1 MRLVVIGGSDAGI
14 SAGLRAHELNPSV
27 EVGLLVADAFPNFSI
42 CGLPYYLSGDVS
54 DWRSLA
60 HRTSADLEAAGLEL
74 LLDHTAQA
82 IDPAAKQVTVTS
94 QRDGEQQLGYDRLVI
109 GTGAVPVRPPID
121 GLDLPGVH
129 VLHTMADTFAL
140 HQALTGGAG
149 SAIIVGGGYI
159 GLEMAEAFTARGLSV
174 TLVEQAPAVMPTID
188 LELGRLLGEELGRHN
203 VQVVNDVTIKAI
215 HHEAGVLTVAGEPDF
230 TATADLV
237 LVVVGVRPDTDLAV
251 AAGVETGVRGAL
263 RVDRHMRTNLPDVL
277 AAGDCVETWHRLLQQ
292 PTYLPLGTT
301 AHKQGRIAGET
312 AVGGTAEFAG
322 SLGTQVVKVFELA
335 VARTGLRD
343 AEATAAG
350 LDPVTVGSVEYDHKA
365 YYPGAHQLQMRI
377 TGDRTTGRL
386 LGAQLLGDQRAQVAK
401 RIDIPATALFHHMT
415 VAGLSELDLS
425 YTPPFGSPWDAV
437 QMVAQTWT
445 RQTRGS
451 QPTQAA
457 SHKAR
462 LLDFPPEAGH
472 LP

>member
-1 MRLVVIGGSDAGI
+1 MRLLVIGGSDAGI
-14 SAGLRAHELNPSV
+14 SAGLRARELDPRV
-27 EVGLLVADAFPNFSI
+27 EVSLLVADAYPNFSI
-42 CGLPYYLSGDVS
+42 CGLPYNLSGDVP
-54 DWRSLA
+54 DWRDLA

-74 LLDHTAQA
+74 LLDHTARA

-94 QRDGEQQLGYDRLVI
+94 QHGEQQLGFDRLVI

-129 VLHTMADTFAL
+129 VLHTMADTFRL
-140 HQALTGGAG
+140 HQALTAGAG

-159 GLEMAEAFTARGLSV
+159 GLEMAEAITSRGLAV
-174 TLVEQAPAVMPTID
+174 TLVEQAPAVMPTVD
-188 LELGRLLGEELGRHN
+188 RALGELLGQELRRHE

-215 HHEAGVLTVAGEPDF
+215 HPETGGLTVAGEPDF

-237 LVVVGVRPDTDLAV
+237 LVVVGVRPNTQLAA
-251 AAGVETGVRGAL
+251 AAGVQTGVRGAL
-263 RVDRHMRTNLPDVL
+263 RVDRRMRTSLPDVL

-292 PTYLPLGTT
+292 PTYHPLGTT

-312 AVGGTAEFAG
+312 AVGGMAEFAG

-343 AEATAAG
+343 QDAAATG
-350 LDPVTVGSVEYDHKA
+350 FDPATVGSVEFDHKA
-365 YYPGAHQLQMRI
+365 YYPGAHQLHLRI
-377 TGDRTTGRL
+377 TGDRPSGRL
-386 LGAQLLGDQRAQVAK
+386 LGAQLLGDRRAQVAK
-401 RIDIPATALFHHMT
+401 RIDIPATALFQHMT

-437 QMVAQTWT
+437 QMTPQPGT
-445 RQTRGS
+445 RHTLGG

-457 SHKAR
+457 SHET
-462 LLDFPPEAGH
+462 PT
-472 LP
+472 

>member
-1 MRLVVIGGSDAGI
+1 MRLLVIGGSDAGI
-14 SAGLRAHELNPSV
+14 SAGLRARELDPSV
-27 EVGLLVADAFPNFSI
+27 EATLVVADAFPNFSI
-42 CGLPYYLSGDVS
+42 CGLPYYLSGDVP
-54 DWRSLA
+54 DWRDLA
-60 HRTSADLEAAGLEL
+60 HRTSADLAAAGLRL

-82 IDPAAKQVTVTS
+82 IDPAAKQVTVTDPAGAD
-94 QRDGEQQLGYDRLVI
+94 RRLDYDTLIVA
-109 GTGAVPVRPPID
+109 TGAVPIRPPID

-129 VLHTMADTFAL
+129 VLHTMGDTFRL
-140 HQALTGGAG
+140 HRVLAG
-149 SAIIVGGGYI
+149 DARSAVIVGGGYI
-159 GLEMAEAFTARGLSV
+159 GLEMAEAFSARGLAV
-174 TLVEQAPAVMPTID
+174 TLVEQAPAVMPTVD
-188 LELGRLLGEELGRHN
+188 PELGELLGQELGRHG
-203 VQVVNDVTIKAI
+203 VQVVNDVTVKAI
-215 HHEAGVLTVAGEPDF
+215 RREAGGLTAAGEPDF

-263 RVDRHMRTNLPDVL
+263 RVDRRMGTNLPDVL
-277 AAGDCVETWHRLLQQ
+277 AAGDCVETWHRLLQA

-322 SLGTQVVKVFELA
+322 SLGTQVVKVFDLA

-343 AEATAAG
+343 AEASAAG
-350 LDPVTVGSVEYDHKA
+350 LDPVTVGSVEFDHKA
-365 YYPGAHQLQMRI
+365 YYPGAHRLHLRI
-377 TGDRTTGRL
+377 TGDRTSGRL

-415 VAGLSELDLS
+415 VEGLSDLDLS

-437 QMVAQTWT
+437 QMAAQAWA
-445 RQTRGS
+445 RQTHGG

-457 SHKAR
+457 SHETG
-462 LLDFPPEAGH
+462 P
-472 LP
+472 

>member
-14 SAGLRAHELNPSV
+14 SAGLRARELDPSV
-27 EVGLLVADAFPNFSI
+27 EVSLLVADAFPNFSI

-60 HRTSADLEAAGLEL
+60 HRTSTDLEAAGLEL
-74 LLDHTAQA
+74 LLNHTAQA

-94 QRDGEQQLGYDRLVI
+94 QHGEQQLGYDRLVI
-109 GTGAVPVRPPID
+109 GTGAVPVHPPID

-129 VLHTMADTFAL
+129 VLHTMANTFRL
-140 HQALTGGAG
+140 HQALETGAR
-149 SAIIVGGGYI
+149 SAIVVGGGYI

-174 TLVEQAPAVMPTID
+174 TLVEQAPAVMPTVD
-188 LELGRLLGEELGRHN
+188 HELGELLGQELGRHE

-215 HHEAGVLTVAGEPDF
+215 HQEAGALAVAGEPNF
-230 TATADLV
+230 TAPADLV
-237 LVVVGVRPDTDLAV
+237 LVVVGVRPDTQLAV
-251 AAGVETGVRGAL
+251 AAGVQTGVRAAL
-263 RVDRHMRTNLPDVL
+263 RVDRQMRTNLPDVL
-277 AAGDCVETWHRLLQQ
+277 AAGDCVETWHRLLEA

-312 AVGGTAEFAG
+312 AVGGTAAFAG

-343 AEATAAG
+343 ADAAEAG

-365 YYPGAHQLQMRI
+365 YYPGAHQLHLRI
-377 TGDRTTGRL
+377 TGDRRTGRL

-401 RIDIPATALFHHMT
+401 RVDIPASALFHHMT
-415 VAGLSELDLS
+415 VEGLSELDLS

-437 QMVAQTWT
+437 QMAAQTWT
-445 RQTRGS
+445 RQVPGR

-457 SHKAR
+457 SHETR
-462 LLDFPPEAGH
+462 P
-472 LP
+472 